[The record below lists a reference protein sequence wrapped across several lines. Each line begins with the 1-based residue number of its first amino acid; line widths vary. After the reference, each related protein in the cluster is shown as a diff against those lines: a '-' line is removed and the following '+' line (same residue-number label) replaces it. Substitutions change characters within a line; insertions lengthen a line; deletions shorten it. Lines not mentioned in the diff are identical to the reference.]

1 MKKKIR
7 YYVAMILLYA
17 SKPFAA
23 IESWLW
29 TKHRDLLHKNRDE

>member
-1 MKKKIR
+1 
-7 YYVAMILLYA
+7 MILLYA